1 VSPVRYSRGVKRC
14 AAVPRDA
21 SALAESISKADLLE
35 LAWDA
40 AALSNDVGAD
50 DVPATFDRL
59 VAMLNERREARGAK
73 PLNMSHAALLADR
86 EARKARRGERQT
98 ASLAEWSEK

>member
-1 VSPVRYSRGVKRC
+1 MATNATGRGIKRC

-21 SALAESISKADLLE
+21 SLLAESVSKADLLE

-73 PLNMSHAALLADR
+73 PKRSP
-86 EARKARRGERQT
+86 
-98 ASLAEWSEK
+98 S

>member
-1 VSPVRYSRGVKRC
+1 MSAARVSRGVKRC

-21 SALAESISKADLLE
+21 SVLAESVSKADLLE

-73 PLNMSHAALLADR
+73 PLNMSHEALLADR
-86 EARKARRGERQT
+86 EARKVRHDKRHA
-98 ASLAEWSEK
+98 ASLAKWSER